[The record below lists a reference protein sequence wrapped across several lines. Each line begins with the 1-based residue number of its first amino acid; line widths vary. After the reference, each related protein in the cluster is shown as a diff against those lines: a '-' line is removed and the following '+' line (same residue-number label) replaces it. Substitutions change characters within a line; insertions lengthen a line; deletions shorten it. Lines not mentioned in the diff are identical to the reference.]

1 MKTFPLILTSLIFIN
16 PIISLSKPK
25 LRVGHAQKPEQASAE
40 LESIRKN
47 TKDLENWKKRK
58 DTVIKGILKGAK
70 LTELPERKPLNP
82 RYVKKQTHEDYTT
95 ENVAIESS
103 PGHFVTGTLYRP
115 TKFKGSLAGI
125 LCPHGHGGRFN
136 AARQTRCAVLAKM
149 GCAVFQYDMI
159 GYGDSKEVGWDHRR
173 TPEILR
179 MQTWNSMRALDFILG
194 LPNVD
199 SERIGMTGC
208 SGGGTQTFILSA
220 LDERVKVSVPVCQDL
235 SLKHI

>member
-1 MKTFPLILTSLIFIN
+1 MKTFPLIVTSLIFIN
-16 PIISLSKPK
+16 PIISFSKPK

-115 TKFKGSLAGI
+115 TKFKGS
-125 LCPHGHGGRFN
+125 
-136 AARQTRCAVLAKM
+136 
-149 GCAVFQYDMI
+149 
-159 GYGDSKEVGWDHRR
+159 
-173 TPEILR
+173 
-179 MQTWNSMRALDFILG
+179 
-194 LPNVD
+194 
-199 SERIGMTGC
+199 
-208 SGGGTQTFILSA
+208 
-220 LDERVKVSVPVCQDL
+220 
-235 SLKHI
+235 